1 MEPDLFKTD
10 ELKKLMTIH
19 GLNHL
24 LETTGHNL
32 DAVPYDGWV
41 KKLSPGEKQIFAFL
55 RLFYHKPSLAFLDEA
70 TSALCV
76 EAETKLYQECVNYDI
91 QVISSGHRPTLK
103 KYHDIILTIG
113 LPNGQWTLTPN
124 TLEN

>member
-1 MEPDLFKTD
+1 
-10 ELKKLMTIH
+10 MTIH

-76 EAETKLYQECVNYDI
+76 EAETKLYQGIIHVLR
-91 QVISSGHRPTLK
+91 QLLKGGGGVVSSVF
-103 KYHDIILTIG
+103 
-113 LPNGQWTLTPN
+113 
-124 TLEN
+124 